1 MANSIPKPGRSGR
14 RVVALPERTYMPTLT
29 APITK
34 LLTAALLATLC
45 ASTVVIAATA
55 PVTDA
60 GYTWSADVLSSDFR
74 SDTLEL
80 RGNVRVMQGPA
91 SIEAQTAKGR
101 NVRAE
106 SSRWTFEKG
115 VRIRTSEA
123 DLFSDLATA
132 GIING
137 QFADARIEGA
147 PARFEQISGT
157 SNRQVRGRA
166 GVIEYD
172 FNTGVVKLTNQV
184 WFSNGK
190 DEFRGDV
197 VIYNVRDERVQINPG
212 GSSNRVRGIIRPT
225 NGAAKPRNNSG
236 AASGT
241 SASVEPTFNDG
252 PTKESETERLATD
265 GGGA

>member
-1 MANSIPKPGRSGR
+1 MPETTASIK
-14 RVVALPERTYMPTLT
+14 
-29 APITK
+29 K
-34 LLTAALLATLC
+34 LLTAALLATLW
-45 ASTVVIAATA
+45 ASPAVLAAKA
-55 PVTDA
+55 PAADA

-80 RGNVRVMQGPA
+80 RGNVRVMQGPS
-91 SIEAQTAKGR
+91 SIEAQTAKGK

-115 VRIRTSEA
+115 VRIRTAEA

-132 GIING
+132 GVVNG

-147 PARFEQISGT
+147 PARFEQIAGAA
-157 SNRQVRGRA
+157 NRQVRGRA
-166 GVIEYD
+166 GIIEYD
-172 FNTGVVKLTNQV
+172 FNSGVVKLSNQV

-197 VIYNVRDERVQINPG
+197 VIYSIRDERVQINPG
-212 GSSNRVRGIIRPT
+212 GSSNRVRGIIRP
-225 NGAAKPRNNSG
+225 GSGAKPKSSSG
-236 AASGT
+236 AANG
-241 SASVEPTFNDG
+241 SAAVVEPTFNDD
-252 PTKESETERLATD
+252 PAKQRADEQRLATD

>member
-1 MANSIPKPGRSGR
+1 
-14 RVVALPERTYMPTLT
+14 MPILT

-34 LLTAALLATLC
+34 LVTAALLAALC
-45 ASTVVIAATA
+45 ASPAAIAAT
-55 PVTDA
+55 PPSTDA

-74 SDTLEL
+74 SDVLEL
-80 RGNVRVMQGPA
+80 RGNVRVMQGPY
-91 SIEAQTAKGR
+91 SIEAQTAKGS

-115 VRIRTSEA
+115 VRIRTEEA

-132 GIING
+132 GIVNG

-147 PARFEQISGT
+147 PARFEQIAGAA
-157 SNRQVRGRA
+157 NRQVRGRA

-172 FNTGVVKLTNQV
+172 FNSGVVKLSNQV

-197 VIYNVRDERVQINPG
+197 VIYNIRDERVQINPG
-212 GSSNRVRGIIRPT
+212 GSSNRVRGIIRPANGTKTRT
-225 NGAAKPRNNSG
+225 N
-236 AASGT
+236 
-241 SASVEPTFNDG
+241 
-252 PTKESETERLATD
+252 

>member
-1 MANSIPKPGRSGR
+1 
-14 RVVALPERTYMPTLT
+14 MPNMT
-29 APITK
+29 APIKK
-34 LLTAALLATLC
+34 LLTAALM
-45 ASTVVIAATA
+45 ASLVTTTMGASQPVLAATKA
-55 PVTDA
+55 PLTDA

-80 RGNVRVMQGPA
+80 KGNVRVMQGPS
-91 SIEAQTAKGR
+91 SIEAQSAKGR

-106 SSRWTFEKG
+106 SSRWTFEKA
-115 VRIRTSEA
+115 VRIRTAEA

-132 GIING
+132 GVVNG

-147 PARFEQISGT
+147 PARFEQLTGN

-172 FNTGVVKLTNQV
+172 FNTGVVKLSNQV

-212 GSSNRVRGIIRPT
+212 GSSNRVRGIIRPGNT
-225 NGAAKPRNNSG
+225 KSKNNSG
-236 AASGT
+236 AASG
-241 SASVEPTFNDG
+241 SAAIVEPTFNDD
-252 PTKESETERLATD
+252 PAKERKDEQRLATD

>member
-1 MANSIPKPGRSGR
+1 MPK
-14 RVVALPERTYMPTLT
+14 LT

-34 LLTAALLATLC
+34 LLSAALLAALC
-45 ASTVVIAATA
+45 ANQAVAAAT
-55 PVTDA
+55 PPSTEA

-74 SDTLEL
+74 SDILEL
-80 RGNVRVMQGPA
+80 RGNVRVMQGPY

-106 SSRWTFEKG
+106 SSRWTFEQG
-115 VRIRTSEA
+115 VRIRTAEA

-132 GIING
+132 GIVNG

-147 PARFEQISGT
+147 PARFEQLAGT
-157 SNRQVRGRA
+157 ANRQVRGRA

-172 FNTGVVKLTNQV
+172 FNSGVVKLSNQV

-197 VIYNVRDERVQINPG
+197 VIYNIRDERVQINPG

-225 NGAAKPRNNSG
+225 NGAKPRNNAGGTAG
-236 AASGT
+236 A
-241 SASVEPTFNDG
+241 SASVEPTFNDD
-252 PTKESETERLATD
+252 PAKEREDEQRLATD